1 MINSKKTIFVFM
13 VALLILA
20 LIPNSSN
27 ANAMDIY
34 HETDKKED
42 ISFIRLLY
50 SPNKF
55 FEVASN
61 LDKYYMESREG
72 KYYMAEETEEEGKK
86 GVKGFRDRIKNLQ
99 PFIMISSETTQEK
112 INTTLKN
119 NTASEDK
126 SYYTEESWSAYE
138 KAKAALQDL
147 GDKRFIRESIFNK
160 KISDLETAYRALSP
174 AVVDKEELAR
184 ILEQAR
190 LRDRDN
196 YVKAS
201 FDKLQEAISAGQAVY
216 DDEKASKKQVDQA
229 IRDIKKALADL
240 LEASKIVYVINPD
253 DIKISQGGQLDLP
266 ETVQV
271 IFEDEKREARPVE
284 WEPKNPDTSK
294 PGTITLTGQ
303 VQGTDLKAK
312 LNLVISDQMDKSAL
326 EATIARAKEILNG
339 YLIPSD
345 QSKLRQA
352 IAMADK
358 VLKDP
363 NSQDEIDK
371 ADQELKKVL
380 GELEDYPVITNLQ
393 PNVAINVQPGQTVE
407 ISFDSKSGGQAYYEI
422 SMPISTYM
430 TRSAV
435 DINMEE
441 DPAGS
446 GRYKGI
452 WKVPAGMYGGSF
464 EVNVSLLID
473 DMRISKKADGI
484 INITNEFTVSYLV
497 ANEVIGTEALK
508 AGEYPKSV
516 PKVEKEGYVFS
527 HWELDG
533 KEVDPSKVQI
543 NNNTSFI
550 AVVEP
555 VSDLSASVSY
565 VDGQG
570 KELKNSK
577 TIDNLTFGTELTEKA
592 PEIEGYYP
600 RDKELNITV
609 GSENKLTFI
618 YDLRTDIAYKVNYKS
633 NEENIKDSEEFFGT
647 FGQVNH
653 VEGPEIPGYNLST
666 TDLTIRLDKLSGNEI
681 DLEYSPRE
689 DIPYT
694 VKHIEILADGGKK
707 ILDETTL
714 TGRYKSSIEVN
725 AKDYPGLVADESTKT
740 IELNT
745 LEDNTLVFEYREK
758 AGLYYTINYKNRQ
771 GETWSKKVPARFGQE
786 VLAADLMSMEIVHD
800 NQDYAIETIQENT
813 IKIDDR
819 VDKNV
824 FNVEVYKIYPIS
836 KHQDLKNL
844 IDKADA
850 VTRPAYAKDNPA
862 WQKFWA
868 DFERAKN
875 SFKDTELTEDNL
887 ETLKN
892 SLEDQIEIIEMI
904 KDFDSAWKD
913 RPSPKGFEKT
923 INDQAKTP
931 DVYGRF
937 EIYANQY
944 TDTITVGMS
953 KEQQGKTFAGGAVS
967 VGLKTAMLNV
977 LKSKNLYVVESKGI
991 QAVIRTP
998 DGKRVSDADLMDR
1011 GIDLAGKW
1019 LPPGSNPF
1027 KNKWVELI
1035 GEPPVDFIM
1044 YGKTSKGTQ
1053 VIRAYTF
1060 IFKDKGDM

>member
-1 MINSKKTIFVFM
+1 MTVAIAVMIFLWVPISVYAKP
-13 VALLILA
+13 L
-20 LIPNSSN
+20 
-27 ANAMDIY
+27 DIY
-34 HETDKKED
+34 HIKNEKEDTNLIDLFYDWDLFFEIGKKSNQYYIETD
-42 ISFIRLLY
+42 
-50 SPNKF
+50 NGKF
-55 FEVASN
+55 FMLFEI
-61 LDKYYMESREG
+61 DDQM
-72 KYYMAEETEEEGKK
+72 KK
-86 GVKGFRDRIKNLQ
+86 SEDEFDDAVNKLE
-99 PFIMISSETTQEK
+99 PFIMLESETTKEK
-112 INTTLKN
+112 IRTSLNA
-119 NTASEDK
+119 NTANEDK
-126 SYYTEESWSAYE
+126 SYYTEESWLAYE
-138 KAKAALQDL
+138 KARAALEDL

-160 KISDLETAYRALSP
+160 KISDLETAYKALSP

-196 YVKAS
+196 YAKTS

-216 DDEKASKKQVDQA
+216 DDEKASQKQVDQA

-303 VQGTDLKAK
+303 VQGTNIKAK
-312 LNLVISDQMDKSAL
+312 INVTISDQMDTSAL
-326 EATIARAKEILNG
+326 ETTIARAKEILKG
-339 YLIPSD
+339 DLIPAD

-363 NSQDEIDK
+363 HSQDEIDR

-393 PNVAINVQPGQTVE
+393 PNVDINVQPGQTVE

-441 DPAGS
+441 DPAGP
-446 GRYKGI
+446 GNYKGF
-452 WKVPAGMYGGSF
+452 WKVPEGMYGGSF

-497 ANEVIGTEALK
+497 ANEVIGTEALN

-516 PKVEKEGYVFS
+516 PDVKKEGYVFS
-527 HWELDG
+527 HWEMDG
-533 KEVDPSKVQI
+533 KEVEPSKVQI
-543 NNNTSFI
+543 NENTRFT
-550 AVVEP
+550 AVVEA
-555 VSDLSASVSY
+555 VSDLSASVTY
-565 VDGQG
+565 VDTDG
-570 KELKNSK
+570 KEIKESK
-577 TIDNLTFGTELTEKA
+577 TIDNLTFGTKLREEAPDIKGYQARENELT
-592 PEIEGYYP
+592 
-600 RDKELNITV
+600 LTV
-609 GSENKLTFI
+609 GLENKLTFI
-618 YDLRTDIAYKVNYKS
+618 YDLRTDIVYKVNYKS
-633 NEENIKDSEEFFGT
+633 NGEVIKESEEFFGT

-653 VEGPEIPGYNLST
+653 VEAPEIPGYNLST

-681 DLEYSPRE
+681 DLKYSPRE

-694 VKHIEILADGGKK
+694 VKHLEILADG
-707 ILDETTL
+707 ETREL
-714 TGRYKSSIEVN
+714 GSSTGTGTYKSSIEVKAN
-725 AKDYPGLVADESTKT
+725 DYPGLVADEATKT
-740 IELNT
+740 IELKT

-771 GETWSKKVPARFGQE
+771 GETWSKQVPARFGQE

-800 NQDYAIETIQENT
+800 NQDYAIETIQENSIT
-813 IKIDDR
+813 IDDR
-819 VDKNV
+819 LEKNV
-824 FNVEVYKIYPIS
+824 FNVDVYKIYPIS

-862 WQKFWA
+862 WKKFWA
-868 DFERAKN
+868 NFETAKN

-887 ETLKN
+887 EALKN

-1044 YGKTSKGTQ
+1044 YGKTSKGTE

>member
-1 MINSKKTIFVFM
+1 MKYKNKQLLVFILVTIMLTLFPISTF
-13 VALLILA
+13 AKPL
-20 LIPNSSN
+20 
-27 ANAMDIY
+27 DIY
-34 HETDKKED
+34 HQLNTEED
-42 ISFIRLLY
+42 TSFISLLF
-50 SPNKF
+50 SAKKF
-55 FEVASN
+55 FEVATN
-61 LDKYYMESREG
+61 IDRYFIESRNG
-72 KYYMAEETEEEGKK
+72 KYYSLKETDEEAKK
-86 GVKGFRDRIKNLQ
+86 GAEDFNEAAKNLEA
-99 PFIMISSETTQEK
+99 FIMVESETTQEK
-112 INTTLKN
+112 ISTTLKN

-138 KAKAALQDL
+138 KARAALTNL
-147 GDKRFIRESIFNK
+147 GDKRFIRESIFNQ

-184 ILEQAR
+184 ILDQAR
-190 LRDRDN
+190 LRDGDN
-196 YVKAS
+196 YVKAF
-201 FDKLQEAISAGQAVY
+201 FDKLQDAISAGQAVY
-216 DDEKASKKQVDQA
+216 DDEKASQGQVDQA
-229 IRDIKKALADL
+229 IRYIKKALADL

-253 DIKISQGGQLDLP
+253 EIKISQGGQLDLP
-266 ETVQV
+266 TTVKV
-271 IFEDEKREARPVE
+271 IFEDEKRESRPVE

-294 PGTITLTGQ
+294 PGTLTLTGQ
-303 VQGTDLKAK
+303 VQGTDIKAK
-312 LNLVISDQMDKSAL
+312 INVTISDQMDKSSL
-326 EATIARAKEILNG
+326 EATIAMAKGILKG
-339 YLIPSD
+339 DLIPAD

-358 VLKDP
+358 VFNDP
-363 NSQDEIDK
+363 NSQDEIDR
-371 ADQELKKVL
+371 ADQDLKKVL
-380 GELEDYPVITNLQ
+380 EELEDYPAITNLQ

-422 SMPISTYM
+422 SMPIRTYM

-435 DINMEE
+435 DINMKE

-446 GRYKGI
+446 GYYKGV
-452 WKVPAGMYGGSF
+452 WEVPEGMYGGSF

-473 DMRISKKADGI
+473 DMRISEKADGI

-508 AGEYPKSV
+508 AGGYPRSV
-516 PKVEKEGYVFS
+516 PKVEKEGYTFS
-527 HWELDG
+527 HWELYG
-533 KEVDPSKVQI
+533 KEVDPRTVQI
-543 NNNTSFI
+543 DKNTSFT
-550 AVVEP
+550 AVVEA
-555 VSDLSASVSY
+555 VSDLFVSVSY

-570 KELKNSK
+570 KEIKESK
-577 TIDNLTFGTELTEKA
+577 TIDKLTFGTELTEKA
-592 PEIEGYYP
+592 PEIEGYQA
-600 RDKELNITV
+600 RDNELTLTV
-609 GSENKLTFI
+609 GTENKLTFI

-633 NEENIKDSEEFFGT
+633 NGEVIKESEEFFGT

-653 VEGPEIPGYNLST
+653 VEAPEIPGYNLST
-666 TDLTIRLDKLSGNEI
+666 TDSTIILGKLSGNEI

-694 VKHIEILADGGKK
+694 VKHIEILADG
-707 ILDETTL
+707 ETREL
-714 TGRYKSSIEVN
+714 GSSTGTGTYKSSVEVK

-740 IELNT
+740 IELKT

-758 AGLYYTINYKNRQ
+758 DGLYYTINYKNRQ
-771 GETWSKKVPARFGQE
+771 GETWSKQVPARFGQE
-786 VLAADLMSMEIVHD
+786 VLESDLRSMEIVNN
-800 NQDYAIETIQENT
+800 NQDYAIEKIEEKS

-819 VDKNV
+819 LENNV

-844 IDKADA
+844 ADKADD

-868 DFERAKN
+868 DFETAKN
-875 SFKDTELTEDNL
+875 NFKNTDLTEDNL
-887 ETLKN
+887 KDLKEA
-892 SLEDQIEIIEMI
+892 LEDQIEIIEMI

-937 EIYANQY
+937 EVYANQY

-1044 YGKTSKGTQ
+1044 YGKTSKGTE